1 MYHQLQSTLQR
12 QIERVRHTRR
22 LIAAEDDLLPSTRV
36 GIKQMQ
42 VSISMCTA
50 GDSYKTIG

>member
-1 MYHQLQSTLQR
+1 MHNHIQSPLQR
-12 QIERVRHTRR
+12 QIERVRHNRR

-42 VSISMCTA
+42 VTSLSTCA
-50 GDSYKTIG
+50 SSQV